1 MIQGCKSAGNKRL
14 SGNRGALSR
23 HCSSARGAFGLMG
36 LLTLCLLLS
45 ACSNPVTAVDTGSLQ
60 VTIEGLPA
68 DAKAEVLVNGP
79 EGYRQSVTNT
89 RTLTL
94 RSGTY
99 TLTVDT
105 VTFAG
110 ESFTGRVATTA
121 RASTVVDVAVG
132 EAVGVDISYSSVG
145 QVGAGSIAPG
155 ITRSGAVSQNSFD
168 DYTFGGTLNVPLVF
182 DFTGTGEESNG
193 AYIVSISS
201 MGAPD
206 QPLVNERFTTYGL
219 EGLLG
224 FSPPAAGMYLLRIR
238 GAGERVDYRVRESY
252 LNGPPEARGARAL
265 ELNGTAIGTV
275 TSGSY
280 DLYRFAGTAG
290 ETVVLDFSTDNEDR
304 RYNGFYTVSL
314 YRVGEEVPVE
324 SFPQPPRVSYGSL
337 SPDPEISFAPSQTG
351 DYLVRVT
358 GVGEAG
364 SSLVRYSFVLRRPQ

>member
-1 MIQGCKSAGNKRL
+1 
-14 SGNRGALSR
+14 
-23 HCSSARGAFGLMG
+23 MG

-45 ACSNPVTAVDTGSLQ
+45 ACSNPVTTVDTGSLQ

-68 DAKAEVLVNGP
+68 EAQAEVLVSGP
-79 EGYRQSVTNT
+79 ESYRQSVANT

-110 ESFTGRVATTA
+110 ESFTGRVAATA

-132 EAVGVDISYSSVG
+132 ETVGVDISYSSVG
-145 QVGAGSIAPG
+145 RVRPGEIAPG

-324 SFPQPPRVSYGSL
+324 SFPQPPRVSYSSL
-337 SPDPEISFAPSQTG
+337 SPDPEIPFAPSQTG

-358 GVGEAG
+358 GVGEVG